1 MRRARTVRWPLG
13 TPRISYSPPLPVVAR
28 RLVPSTVIEALNKAE
43 PLLSLTVPRI
53 VPDCATSGAVRKL
66 RAVEKAIVRT
76 RCRIT
81 GPPRDLVCRPI
92 KVPDACWV
100 LKEEHG
106 RCRNVWDKY
115 LNTTSREQ
123 RQAPG

>member
-66 RAVEKAIVRT
+66 RAIENAMVRT
-76 RCRIT
+76 MCRIT
-81 GPPRDLVCRPI
+81 GPPRGLVAERSKFPAR
-92 KVPDACWV
+92 VLG

-106 RCRNVWDKY
+106 QCRNV
-115 LNTTSREQ
+115 
-123 RQAPG
+123 